1 MESTRISQ
9 AQVHNL
15 SPGHLTPPDMSS
27 ATTPAIS
34 VAPTIEKTDAPSD
47 LEKQGQQGSKTSL
60 DTLAPNEEVGRT
72 ITGVKWF
79 LICVSLY
86 ISAFLYGL
94 DTTIAADVQG
104 PVLEEFGHVELLS
117 WIGSGFPLGSVAV
130 ILLAGALYGQFNM
143 KFLFLAGILAFE
155 IGSVLCGAA
164 PNMNALIVG
173 RVLAGAGGTGIY
185 LGCLNYFSFMTAPKE
200 RGLYISLIG
209 FHWGIGAVLGPVVG
223 GGFAV
228 SSATWRWAFYINLV
242 IGAVVAPIYFFFLP
256 PIHPTQGKTI
266 RERVAALDI
275 VGFVLVGAAWV
286 LFTVA
291 FSMAGTQW
299 AWSDGRTIALI
310 VLFGVVSLACVL
322 QQYFSLFTT
331 PQARAVPGH
340 LLLSR
345 TQLTLVV
352 ATGSSNAALF
362 VMLYYIPIYFQFVHN
377 DDPIEAAVRL
387 LPFVIVF
394 VFSNVIAGHLLSRI
408 RYYMPVYLVGGALI
422 VLGGSLTMHYLVPST
437 PQGVLYALGV
447 VAALGNG
454 ATNQIGYAVSTLTV
468 APADVVHGISL
479 QNIAQ
484 IGGTVV
490 SLVVAGQVFQ
500 SYAEQGLTAVLAG
513 QGLSAEEIRSAAAGA
528 QSEVFRRLSG
538 AVREAAV
545 GAIVAAMQKSFIIVI
560 ASGGFMMVSALAMKR
575 EKLFGKV
582 VVAG

>member
-1 MESTRISQ
+1 
-9 AQVHNL
+9 
-15 SPGHLTPPDMSS
+15 
-27 ATTPAIS
+27 
-34 VAPTIEKTDAPSD
+34 
-47 LEKQGQQGSKTSL
+47 L
-60 DTLAPNEEVGRT
+60 DTLAPNEEGGRT

-130 ILLAGALYGQFNM
+130 ILLAGALYGNFNM
-143 KFLFLAGILAFE
+143 KWLFIAGVVAFE
-155 IGSVLCGAA
+155 VGSVICGAA
-164 PNMNALIVG
+164 PDMNALIVG

-185 LGCLNYFSFMTAPKE
+185 LGCLNYFSFMTSPKE
-200 RGLYISLIG
+200 RGLYIALIG
-209 FHWGIGAVLGPVVG
+209 FHWGIGAVLGPVIG

-242 IGAVVAPIYFFFLP
+242 IGAVVAPVYVFFLP
-256 PIHPTQGKTI
+256 PIHPTQGKTM
-266 RERVAALDI
+266 RERIVALDM

-299 AWSDGRTIALI
+299 AWSNSRTIALI
-310 VLFGVVSLACVL
+310 VIFTLVCIACAV

-331 PQARAVPGH
+331 PAARAVPGH
-340 LLLSR
+340 LLISR
-345 TQLTLVV
+345 TQLSLVV

-362 VMLYYIPIYFQFVHN
+362 VMLYYIPIVSACAHPRQFVRTRTSTNPSQYFQFVHN
-377 DDPIEAAVRL
+377 DDPIQAAVRL

-394 VFSNVIAGHLLSRI
+394 VVSNVTIGHLLSRI
-408 RYYMPVYLVGGALI
+408 RYYMPIYLISGALI
-422 VLGGSLTMHYLVPST
+422 VIGGALTMHYLVPST
-437 PQGVLYALGV
+437 SPGVLYGLGV
-447 VAALGNG
+447 VVAIGSG
-454 ATNQIGYAVSTLTV
+454 STNQVGYSVSTLTV
-468 APADVVHGISL
+468 APTDVVHGISL

-500 SYAEQGLTAVLAG
+500 SYAEQGLSVALAS
-513 QGLSAEEIRSAAAGA
+513 QGMSADEIRSAAAGA
-528 QSEVFRRLSG
+528 QSEVFQRLSG
-538 AVREAAV
+538 AAREAAID
-545 GAIVAAMQKSFIIVI
+545 AIVAAMQKSFIIVI
-560 ASGGFMMVSALAMKR
+560 VSGGFMMVAALAMKR

-582 VVAG
+582 VAAG